1 MSLKHEKY
9 YWEKQD
15 GTLIPVDELTNLH
28 IFHIVA
34 KFGKDWLNQNNHY
47 LIVSKFDALMSDLRI
62 KQLIESADK
71 IHNGNLQFVTRC
83 TADSPAEG
91 FTTTEIAE
99 FFENLAKDF
108 SDDE

>member
-1 MSLKHEKY
+1 MSLRQEKY

-15 GTLIPVDELTNLH
+15 GTLVPVDELTNLH
-28 IFHIVA
+28 IFHIVV
-34 KFGKDWLNQNNHY
+34 KFGKDWLNQNDHC
-47 LIVSKFDALMSDLRI
+47 LIVNKFDALTSKLNL

-71 IHNGNLQFVTRC
+71 IHNGNLQFVTGC
-83 TADSPAEG
+83 TADSPAKG
-91 FTTTEIAE
+91 LTTTEIAE